1 LASIRQAFSWLR
13 HLFSDGAYSGAKLE
27 AALRKIGKWNL
38 EIVKRSDTAKG
49 FQLLPP

>member
-1 LASIRQAFSWLR
+1 LASIRQAFPWLR
-13 HLFSDGAYSGAKLE
+13 HLFAGGAYSGAKLE